1 MCSHI
6 IQVLDRGPGLSPCY
20 YFCNSQ
26 APGTVCSQIL
36 RTIVIQLLRRHL
48 DLASLIAN
56 EYVYR
61 GSNCGMAQLRVL
73 VPQVLEVVPYTRI
86 VIDGL
91 DECSIDD
98 QKAVLRELQA
108 IYLRPVIRCKVLFS
122 SRREVCIREKLS
134 GNPHLVLE
142 GRDEVES
149 DIRLFV
155 KCKVAKLRTS
165 NRDLLRRIELLLAD
179 RADGNS
185 SNISATQAKLIQTRN
200 VPMGTTSY

>member
-6 IQVLDRGPGLSPCY
+6 IKVLDQIPGLSPCY

-26 APGTVCSQIL
+26 GAGTVCSQIL
-36 RTIVIQLLRRHL
+36 RTVALQLLRCNP

-73 VPQVLEVVPYTRI
+73 IPQILEVVTYTRI

-91 DECSIDD
+91 DECSLDD
-98 QKAVLRELQA
+98 QRAVLKEVQCLC
-108 IYLRPVIRCKVLFS
+108 LRPMIRCKVLFS
-122 SRREVCIREKLS
+122 SRREVYIREKLS
-134 GNPHLVLE
+134 GNQHISLE
-142 GRDEVES
+142 ERDEVEL

-155 KCKVAKLRTS
+155 KYKMTKLRTS
-165 NRDLLRRIELLLAD
+165 NRNLLKRIESLLIEKANGESSNESILLLA
-179 RADGNS
+179 RANLNQECFSGCD
-185 SNISATQAKLIQTRN
+185 
-200 VPMGTTSY
+200 

>member
-1 MCSHI
+1 MCSYI
-6 IQVLDRGPGLSPCY
+6 IRVLCQEPRLCPCY

-36 RTIVIQLLRRHL
+36 RTVALQLLRRHL

-73 VPQVLEVVPYTRI
+73 MPQILEVVPYTRI

-108 IYLRPVIRCKVLFS
+108 ICLCPIIRCKVLFS

-134 GNPHLVLE
+134 GNPHIALE
-142 GRDEVES
+142 ERDEVES

-165 NRDLLRRIELLLAD
+165 NRDLLKKIESLLVE

-185 SNISATQAKLIQTRN
+185 PNESAVSVRLT
-200 VPMGTTSY
+200 